1 MSESAVSN
9 DIPQRSDGARLRFP
23 RPEDHPFDTSQ
34 DQCAGAH
41 RAGFQGHGQR
51 APFEPPPVAVHS
63 GGRPQR
69 QNLGVSR
76 RVPGGLARI
85 RGTGQFASVGV
96 EDHCADRNVTIGRI
110 PRSSQCRSDQ
120 ILVDH
125 AGLPRKLVQNGRE
138 FVGEAESLCD
148 RTELL
153 VRIEIGFGH
162 DDAQDRFRQA

>member
-1 MSESAVSN
+1 MGEPPVSN

-23 RPEDHPFDTSQ
+23 CPEDNPCYTSQ
-34 DQCAGAH
+34 DQRAGAH

-51 APFEPPPVAVHS
+51 APLEPPPVTVHS
-63 GGRPQR
+63 SGRPQR
-69 QNLGVSR
+69 QNLGMSR
-76 RVPGGLARI
+76 RIARGLARI
-85 RGTGQFASVGV
+85 GGTGQFASVGV

-110 PRSSQCRSDQ
+110 PRSGQCRSDQ

-125 AGLPRKLVQNGRE
+125 AGLPRKLVQHGRE
-138 FVGEAESLCD
+138 FVGESESLCD

-162 DDAQDRFRQA
+162 DDAQDRLR